1 MPNPFGLDKRADG
14 RTHTHTLLMSERMRD
29 QMKIP
34 FNIVWNFSLAFSSL
48 LLRSILGGSFWI
60 FHYLMNSYEFGES
73 KAISHVHVHGQ
84 MATHLRI
91 SSKNKVIL
99 IIITNRFFFLY
110 LFFVLCAPLF
120 IFFLLLFHFCTFDFV
135 AFHLLLFSGGP
146 HFSFVDFLYFCYLRS
161 VFILYLV
168 CLCVCDFVILPQ
180 FEYAITDH
188 KRINILIIRRNWIIV
203 AELRQW
209 FTKTES
215 SPLGKEFIKDIFAS
229 GPMKWK
235 KPWQMNF
242 MWFHAVDLATIQ
254 I

>member
-99 IIITNRFFFLY
+99 IIITNRFLFIFRFMRAVVHFLSSFISFLY
-110 LFFVLCAPLF
+110 LRFCGISFAF
-120 IFFLLLFHFCTFDFV
+120 IFWWSSFFICWLPLLLLF
-135 AFHLLLFSGGP
+135 AFGF
-146 HFSFVDFLYFCYLRS
+146 YS
-161 VFILYLV
+161 VFGVFV
-168 CLCVCDFVILPQ
+168 CVWLC
-180 FEYAITDH
+180 Y
-188 KRINILIIRRNWIIV
+188 
-203 AELRQW
+203 
-209 FTKTES
+209 
-215 SPLGKEFIKDIFAS
+215 FAS
-229 GPMKWK
+229 IWICHNGPQKNKYINYTTKLNHRFWAPAMIHQNWK
-235 KPWQMNF
+235 LTAGQGI
-242 MWFHAVDLATIQ
+242 H
-254 I
+254 